1 MKTKKKK
8 YTAAYSVRFSREA
21 NELLDQ
27 LAEKLDLSRRRVLE
41 EAIRALA
48 IECKIPVEVVRMA
61 IPKDGA
67 K

>member
-27 LAEKLDLSRRRVLE
+27 LAEKLWAESTRLVKL
-41 EAIRALA
+41 
-48 IECKIPVEVVRMA
+48 
-61 IPKDGA
+61 
-67 K
+67 